1 MRGRGLAQS
10 LLGRSWNR
18 ADIHGLTGDLGVVE
32 VLFSLG
38 LIGHIAACA
47 CVCVVV
53 CVFVCSRQRERQ
65 VDPVSKKRELF
76 VCVVTE
82 YSTHCG
88 LDVKSSKALHHN

>member
-18 ADIHGLTGDLGVVE
+18 AGIHGLTGDLGVVE

-38 LIGHIAACA
+38 LIRHIAAC
-47 CVCVVV
+47 VHVRVR
-53 CVFVCSRQRERQ
+53 VCSRQRERQ
-65 VDPVSKKRELF
+65 VDSVSKKRELF

-88 LDVKSSKALHHN
+88 LDVKSSKDLHHN